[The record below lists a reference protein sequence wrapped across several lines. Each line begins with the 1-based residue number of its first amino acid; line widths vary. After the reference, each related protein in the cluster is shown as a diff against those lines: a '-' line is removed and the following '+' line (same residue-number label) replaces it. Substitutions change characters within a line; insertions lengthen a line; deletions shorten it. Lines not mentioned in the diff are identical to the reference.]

1 MAPAPSSSL
10 LPVAGPRLGARYR
23 EVRATTVRLAAP
35 VPEGL
40 ATLQSMVEAS
50 PTAWHL
56 AHTSWFFETFVLARA
71 QPGVAPF
78 DPEFTALFNS
88 YYQSVGTPAARDQR
102 GAPGR
107 PGLSRVHAYR
117 AAVDARMQALLAAEA
132 ALAPEVAAL
141 VELGLQHEQQHQ
153 ELLLTDLQHLLVEQ
167 PGVAGGWCY
176 PAPALPPCPDP
187 GPLRWLRHGS
197 GLFEIGHGGPGFAFD
212 NEGPR
217 HRTYVATFELA
228 SRLVTNGEWL
238 AFMQDGGYRRASL
251 WMSLGWQRVQQEG
264 WQAPWGW
271 RHEDGR
277 WWRMSLRGRTPL
289 DPHEPVSHVSW
300 LEAEAYATWAGV
312 RLATEAEWEV
322 AMAALPV
329 EGNLLEQGWLAP
341 RAPAADAPAHVP
353 AQAFGD
359 VWEWTGSAYLP
370 YPGFRP
376 WAGAVGE
383 YNGKFMLNQ
392 MVLRGGSWATPASHL
407 RASYRNFFPP
417 EARWQA
423 AGVRLARSL

>member
-10 LPVAGPRLGARYR
+10 LPVAGPGLATRFR
-23 EVRATTVRLAAP
+23 EVREATLRLARP
-35 VPEGL
+35 VPEAL
-40 ATLQSMVEAS
+40 ATQQSMVDAS

-56 AHTSWFFETFVLARA
+56 AHASWFFETFVLARA
-71 QPGVAPF
+71 QPGVPPH
-78 DPEFTALFNS
+78 DPAFTALFNS

-102 GAPGR
+102 GAAGR
-107 PGLSRVHAYR
+107 PGLAQVLAYR
-117 AAVDARMQALLAAEA
+117 SAVDARMQALLADEA
-132 ALAPEVAAL
+132 ALSPDVAAL

-167 PGVAGGWCY
+167 PALAPQWAY
-176 PAPALPPCPDP
+176 PAPPLPACGDP

-197 GLFEIGHGGPGFAFD
+197 GLFEIGQRGTGFAFD

-217 HRTYVATFELA
+217 HRTYLGTFELA

-238 AFMQDGGYRRASL
+238 AFMEDGGYARAAL
-251 WMSLGWQRVQQEG
+251 WMSLGWQHVQQQG

-271 RHEDGR
+271 RQEGGR
-277 WWRMSLRGRTPL
+277 WWRHTLRGRHPM

-300 LEAEAYATWAGV
+300 FEAEAYATWAGV
-312 RLATEAEWEV
+312 RLPTEAEWEV
-322 AMAALPV
+322 AMAPLPV
-329 EGNLLEQGWLAP
+329 EGNLLEQGLLAP
-341 RAPAADAPAHVP
+341 RPPAGDAPRHVP
-353 AQAFGD
+353 AQAYGD
-359 VWEWTGSAYLP
+359 LWEWTGSAYLP

-383 YNGKFMLNQ
+383 YNGKFMVNQ
-392 MVLRGGSWATPASHL
+392 MVLRGGSWATPGSHL

-423 AGVRLARSL
+423 SGVRLARTL